1 MDNNSNNKI
10 NKNKRKNTD
19 NNCSEKK
26 KRKTYINSNNNDI
39 IKKKKNG
46 FNKNKNKNKNKLIFG
61 NLLTKINNNDR
72 DIDSNKIIGN
82 PNIDR
87 ILKEIKIF
95 KDYNFIYHDND
106 NISDDDNNENLNNKP
121 TKHDL
126 QIKTNYMF
134 YGPTGNG
141 MNSMIKKFCL
151 NNDIPLIVINNFDVH
166 NHTKFN
172 IDNIEIFF
180 KQVNNILEEESM
192 IIILFSNC
200 QNIFKQ
206 PMSEKDYDKQKFPIT
221 HLIEKLNYND
231 KNGIPIISFNVIYS
245 PGKEIMPN
253 LIDFYVID
261 GTRYYKGQPT
271 VENYREIYQK
281 ILINLG
287 IINLEFMNNIN
298 FQNIMMKYSLHC
310 TFKEIKDYIN
320 KVINKKIYTIE
331 NSGLLDNKFKRS
343 KLILEESDFSTNLF
357 NNRNIYK
364 ITSYDSTHKNF
375 NIFKD

>member
-1 MDNNSNNKI
+1 
-10 NKNKRKNTD
+10 
-19 NNCSEKK
+19 
-26 KRKTYINSNNNDI
+26 
-39 IKKKKNG
+39 
-46 FNKNKNKNKNKLIFG
+46 
-61 NLLTKINNNDR
+61 
-72 DIDSNKIIGN
+72 
-82 PNIDR
+82 
-87 ILKEIKIF
+87 
-95 KDYNFIYHDND
+95 
-106 NISDDDNNENLNNKP
+106 
-121 TKHDL
+121 
-126 QIKTNYMF
+126 MF